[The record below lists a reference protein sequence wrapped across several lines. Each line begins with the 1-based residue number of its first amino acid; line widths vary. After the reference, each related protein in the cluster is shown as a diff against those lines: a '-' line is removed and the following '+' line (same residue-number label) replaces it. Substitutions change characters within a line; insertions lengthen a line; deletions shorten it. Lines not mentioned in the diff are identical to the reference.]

1 MILFLDTST
10 EVCRVWL
17 DEKYFERELGREM
30 ARSTLAF
37 LEEILQGEGATWQD
51 LSGLAVFAGPG
62 SFTGLRIG
70 ATIMNTLASSLDI
83 PIVAVTNSDFSAQ
96 NDENSADD
104 WREIA
109 RQKLANGENDKI
121 ALPFYGREAR
131 ITKPRK

>member
-37 LEEILQGEGATWQD
+37 LEEILQGEGVAWQD
-51 LSGLAVFAGPG
+51 LSGLVVFAGPG

-83 PIVAVTNSDFSAQ
+83 PIVAATNSDFSVQ
-96 NDENSADD
+96 NDENSTDD

>member
-1 MILFLDTST
+1 M
-10 EVCRVWL
+10 
-17 DEKYFERELGREM
+17 
-30 ARSTLAF
+30 
-37 LEEILQGEGATWQD
+37 QGENIAWQD

-70 ATIMNTLASSLDI
+70 ATIMNTLASSIDI
-83 PIVAVTNSDFSAQ
+83 PIIAATNSDFSVQ
-96 NDENSADD
+96 NDENSTDD

>member
-17 DEKYFERELGREM
+17 GEKYFERELGREM
-30 ARSTLAF
+30 ARSTLVF
-37 LEEILQGEGATWQD
+37 LEEILQQEGATWQD
-51 LSGLAVFAGPG
+51 LDGLAVFAGPG

-70 ATIMNTLASSLDI
+70 VTILNTLADALKI
-83 PIVAVTNSDFSAQ
+83 PIISATNSDFSTK
-96 NDENSADD
+96 NEENSVED
-104 WREIA
+104 WRKIA
-109 RQKLANGENDKI
+109 CEKLTNGENNKI

>member
-37 LEEILQGEGATWQD
+37 LEEILQGEGVTWQD

-96 NDENSADD
+96 NDENSTDD

-109 RQKLANGENDKI
+109 RQKLANSENDKI
-121 ALPFYGREAR
+121 VLPFYGREAR

>member
-37 LEEILQGEGATWQD
+37 LEEILQGEGVAWQD
-51 LSGLAVFAGPG
+51 LNGLAVFAGPG

-70 ATIMNTLASSLDI
+70 TTIMNTLASSLDI
-83 PIVAVTNSDFSAQ
+83 PIVAATNSDFSAK

-109 RQKLANGENDKI
+109 HQKLANGENDKI